1 MAINPALIT
10 TIRVGE
16 LPIGDIELTSKIG
29 VENGTDLQQVTG
41 QDLID
46 FVNINATGFQ
56 FEIKDLWVSQAYI
69 DDNFDGTGLG
79 VSLCEGYA
87 ICNGQNGTPNLD
99 GLVSVGYGN
108 NYNVIKAIGGSKNAV
123 VVEHNHYTV
132 VSGSETSNNDN
143 SLWDGSNAGRKDLG
157 LTSKAFGQSIDPF
170 DYELTTSAGN
180 IDGGKT
186 NSVGETGINKNMQPY
201 MVLLKIM
208 KL

>member
-1 MAINPALIT
+1 MAINPSEIT

-16 LPIGDIELTSKIG
+16 LPTGDIELTSKIA
-29 VENGTDLQQVTG
+29 VENGTELQRITG
-41 QDLID
+41 KDLID

-69 DDNFDGTGLG
+69 DDNFDETGFG
-79 VSLCEGYA
+79 VNLCVGYA

-99 GLVSVGYGN
+99 GLVSIGYGN

-123 VVEHNHYTV
+123 VVEHTHNVQILGGGGGDNFPTLNDGTGPGRTYVTESTG
-132 VSGSETSNNDN
+132 VS
-143 SLWDGSNAGRKDLG
+143 
-157 LTSKAFGQSIDPF
+157 
-170 DYELTTSAGN
+170 
-180 IDGGKT
+180 
-186 NSVGETGINKNMQPY
+186 GINKNMQPY

>member
-41 QDLID
+41 QNLID

-69 DDNFDGTGLG
+69 DDNFNETGLG
-79 VSLCEGYA
+79 TDLCEGYA

-99 GLVSVGYGN
+99 GLVSIGYGN

-123 VVEHNHYTV
+123 VVAHSHTMSYGSSGVDTATQVSRDADGNDYIGLTTTNSTG
-132 VSGSETSNNDN
+132 VSGLD
-143 SLWDGSNAGRKDLG
+143 
-157 LTSKAFGQSIDPF
+157 
-170 DYELTTSAGN
+170 
-180 IDGGKT
+180 
-186 NSVGETGINKNMQPY
+186 KNMQPY

>member
-29 VENGTDLQQVTG
+29 VENGTDLQQISG
-41 QDLID
+41 QDLVD
-46 FVNINATGFQ
+46 FVNINANAFQ

-79 VSLCEGYA
+79 VELCEGYA

-99 GLVSVGYGN
+99 GLVSIGYGN

-123 VVEHNHYTV
+123 VVSHAHTYINGAPTPGYYVDGDGGPMGYFGTPSTTADAIGG
-132 VSGSETSNNDN
+132 VSGTD
-143 SLWDGSNAGRKDLG
+143 
-157 LTSKAFGQSIDPF
+157 
-170 DYELTTSAGN
+170 
-180 IDGGKT
+180 
-186 NSVGETGINKNMQPY
+186 KNMQPY

-208 KL
+208 KK

>member
-41 QDLID
+41 QNLID
-46 FVNINATGFQ
+46 FVNINAIGFQ
-56 FEIKDLWVSQAYI
+56 FEIKDLWVSQTYI
-69 DDNFDGTGLG
+69 DDNFDNTGFG
-79 VSLCEGYA
+79 VNLCVGYA

-99 GLVSVGYGN
+99 GLVSIGYGN
-108 NYNVIKAIGGSKNAV
+108 NYNVIKAVGGSKNAQLI
-123 VVEHNHYTV
+123 EHTHI
-132 VSGSETSNNDN
+132 
-143 SLWDGSNAGRKDLG
+143 LG
-157 LTSKAFGQSIDPF
+157 
-170 DYELTTSAGN
+170 GN
-180 IDGGKT
+180 IMRARTSGGPGNLNFASGQNFDT
-186 NSVGETGINKNMQPY
+186 INETQATGTTDGINKNMQPY